1 MLPSDPRLRP
11 KMKGTAQEQRIS
23 SLIEPVLKDL
33 GFDLVQ
39 VRLLGSQKL
48 QTLQIMAEDP
58 ETGNLDLDS
67 CTEVSR
73 AIGVLLDVEDPIAS
87 AYQLEVS
94 SPGIDRPL
102 VRPRDFEKAVGR
114 EINVETETPD
124 ANGQKRFKG
133 RLTAFD
139 SDKLTLANETGTTI
153 IGLADVVK
161 ARLVLTDEL
170 FKMAQPKKPTKK
182 PKPEKEDQKV
192 KEPIQK

>member
-1 MLPSDPRLRP
+1 
-11 KMKGTAQEQRIS
+11 MKGTAQEQRIS

-58 ETGNLDLDS
+58 ATGNLDLDA

-73 AIGVLLDVEDPIAS
+73 AVGVLLDVEDPIAS

-102 VRPRDFEKAVGR
+102 VRPRDFEKAIGR

-124 ANGQKRFKG
+124 ENGQKRYKA

-139 SDKLTLANETGTTI
+139 ADKLTLTDETGKVTVI
-153 IGLADVVK
+153 ALGDVVK

-170 FKMAQPKKPTKK
+170 LGIAQPKKPTKK
-182 PKPEKEDQKV
+182 PKPEKEDPKI

>member
-1 MLPSDPRLRP
+1 
-11 KMKGTAQEQRIS
+11 MKGTAQEQRIS

-73 AIGVLLDVEDPIAS
+73 AVGVLLDVEDPIAS

-139 SDKLTLANETGTTI
+139 SDKLTLADENGTTI